1 MAQVR
6 DSTFIESVFRM
17 LIVQSHPQSSVASE
31 DLAQSAPLTDREER
45 YQARMTRSSQ
55 TLHAS
60 PTDLLYCELGSVT
73 LQKQEAPITV
83 VASATVYGT
92 SHSVTTSPEVLDAA
106 GALLG
111 IKWGKDEGKQV
122 FDVGM
127 EDWVAQK
134 RGWKRG

>member
-1 MAQVR
+1 MAQV
-6 DSTFIESVFRM
+6 SGNTSVESVSRM
-17 LIVQSHPQSSVASE
+17 LIVQNHPRSSVASE

-45 YQARMTRSSQ
+45 YQARMTRSGQ
-55 TLHAS
+55 ALHAGR
-60 PTDLLYCELGSVT
+60 TDLLHCALGSDI
-73 LQKQEAPITV
+73 LQKQEAPVTV
-83 VASATVYGT
+83 VASATVDGT
-92 SHSVTTSPEVLDAA
+92 SHSVTTTPEVLDAA

-127 EDWVAQK
+127 EYWIAQK